1 MLSYLS
7 HITVR
12 GFDRIGIVTEITA
25 IISKDNN
32 INMRTVRFDTH
43 DGVFNGNLDLY
54 VHNAKDLENIISQ
67 LRKVKGIESVERIDD
82 V

>member
-1 MLSYLS
+1 
-7 HITVR
+7 
-12 GFDRIGIVTEITA
+12 
-25 IISKDNN
+25 
-32 INMRTVRFDTH
+32 MRTVRFDTH